1 MKGVRPANP
10 ILDGHGLISAKEVAM
25 STNNQRRTSK
35 ERFWRRMM
43 RQWRGSG
50 LSVRAFCDEQGLSE
64 PSLYAW
70 RRALAERDAAAVRFV
85 PVQVTPESKP
95 PVTADGVPG
104 AVELVLGAG
113 RRLRIGPGFDGPTL
127 IRLLALLEEGRP

>member
-1 MKGVRPANP
+1 
-10 ILDGHGLISAKEVAM
+10 M

-50 LSVRAFCDEQGLSE
+50 LSVREFCDEQGLSE

-70 RRALAERDAAAVRFV
+70 RRTLAERDAAAVHFV
-85 PVQVTPESKP
+85 PVQVTPESNP
-95 PVTADGVPG
+95 PVAADGVPG

-127 IRLLALLEEGRP
+127 ARLLALLEEGRP

>member
-1 MKGVRPANP
+1 
-10 ILDGHGLISAKEVAM
+10 M

-35 ERFWRRMM
+35 ERFWRRMI

-70 RRALAERDAAAVRFV
+70 RRTLAERDAASVRFA
-85 PVQVTPESKP
+85 PVQLMPESKP
-95 PVTADGVPG
+95 PGTADGVPG
-104 AVELVLGAG
+104 AVELVLGPG

-127 IRLLALLEEGRP
+127 TRLLALLEGGRP